1 MVEGRAFLE
10 TGLSARLAARQG
22 KHVSFT
28 SGLAQTY
35 LQANLII
42 LPARYASDFRL
53 LCRRNPAPC
62 PLLAESKGVGRWDE
76 LKSWV
81 EGVSDES
88 IAKDVDLRHD
98 FPRYMV
104 YQDGVLSRS
113 HCLDVADEWQEDHFG
128 FLIGC
133 SYSFESALSDAGLI
147 PPHISLGRNVAMYRT
162 NIPLCPAGVFV
173 NSTYVVSMRPYKR
186 KDVEQTRDITRPY
199 TAVHGEPIAWGWEAV
214 NRLGI
219 ANINAPEWGDA
230 PLTLNGVELKE
241 GIGQGEEEIVP
252 VFWACGVTPQE
263 AIVKAKLQGT
273 VIGHAPGHMMVLDIR
288 DRDVLPKGR

>member
-1 MVEGRAFLE
+1 MREGLLE

-22 KHVSFT
+22 KLVSFT
-28 SGLAQTY
+28 SGLAPSY

-81 EGVSDES
+81 EGISDEG
-88 IAKDVDLRHD
+88 IAKDVDLRYD
-98 FPRYMV
+98 FPQYMV
-104 YQDGVLSRS
+104 YQDGILTKS
-113 HCLDVADEWQEDHFG
+113 HCLDVADYWKEDHVG

-133 SYSFESALSDAGLI
+133 SYSFEAALSDAGLT
-147 PPHISLGRNVAMYRT
+147 PPHILLGRNVAMYRT

-186 KDVEQTRDITRPY
+186 KDVEQTRNITRPY
-199 TAVHGEPIAWGWEAV
+199 TAVHGEPVAWGWETV
-214 NRLGI
+214 YRLGI
-219 ANINAPEWGDA
+219 VDINAPEWGDA
-230 PLTLNGVELKE
+230 PLTLDGEQLKE
-241 GIGQGEEEIVP
+241 GIGRGEEEIVP

-288 DRDVLPKGR
+288 DWDVLPKEG